1 MHLKMLEDTSI
12 PILAKIKT
20 GRHMSTVPF
29 GFNVVAAYLI
39 LVLCLGLIL
48 SLIDFLQHKY
58 RFTLKNIGILWTV
71 YTVDW
76 GLRIS
81 AYVLAIPLLL
91 LLLVL
96 QPIMVLAFLIAIVLL
111 IIFLH
116 GLFFEQPN
124 ISNPPGSE
132 EALWAV
138 LTVVGCL
145 VIWLLAAKIF
155 KSEDA
160 LYERYADFF
169 VEKVHEPVQ
178 RRVQQLLQKMD
189 R

>member
-1 MHLKMLEDTSI
+1 MN
-12 PILAKIKT
+12 
-20 GRHMSTVPF
+20 TVPS
-29 GFNVVAAYLI
+29 GFNIVVAYLS
-39 LVLCLGLIL
+39 LVLCVGLVL
-48 SLIDFLQHKY
+48 SLIDFLQKKY

-81 AYVLAIPLLL
+81 VYVLAVPLFL

-96 QPIMVLAFLIAIVLL
+96 QPIMLLAFLIAIALL
-111 IIFLH
+111 IIFFI
-116 GLFFEQPN
+116 GLFFELSN

-132 EALWAV
+132 EALWAL

-145 VIWLLAAKIF
+145 AIWLLAARVF

-169 VEKVHEPVQ
+169 VEKVHQPVQ
-178 RRVQQLLQKMD
+178 QRVQRLIQKMD
-189 R
+189 G

>member
-1 MHLKMLEDTSI
+1 
-12 PILAKIKT
+12 
-20 GRHMSTVPF
+20 MSSLPS
-29 GFNVVAAYLI
+29 GFNIVVGY
-39 LVLCLGLIL
+39 LVLVLGVGLVL
-48 SLIDFLQHKY
+48 SLIDFLQKKY
-58 RFTLKNIGILWTV
+58 RFTFRNLGILWTV

-81 AYVLAIPLLL
+81 VYVLAIPLFL

-96 QPIMVLAFLIAIVLL
+96 QPIMLLAFLIAVVLL
-111 IIFLH
+111 IIFFI
-116 GLFFEQPN
+116 GLFFELPS

-145 VIWLLAAKIF
+145 AIWLLAAKVF

-169 VEKVHEPVQ
+169 VEKIHEPVQ
-178 RRVQQLLQKMD
+178 QRVQRLMQRMD
-189 R
+189 G